1 MQAITTDIMNLSLD
15 EFLQLNLEARKGIFM
30 QLPVEKRIAFIEA
43 FCDFDP
49 RYITER
55 ALMEDHVDDPL
66 TDILQSANQ
75 TKIDHARY
83 IQHEVGN
90 RELTPSKPQF
100 TLIPGGK
107 DE

>member
-1 MQAITTDIMNLSLD
+1 MQANSTDIMSISLG
-15 EFLQLNLEARKGIFM
+15 EFLQLGQEARKEIFM

-90 RELTPSKPQF
+90 RELTPSKPQL
-100 TLIPGGK
+100 TVIPGGK

>member
-1 MQAITTDIMNLSLD
+1 MQTISTDIMNLSLG
-15 EFLQLNLEARKGIFM
+15 ELLQLGIETRKGIFM

-49 RYITER
+49 RDITER
-55 ALMEDHVDDPL
+55 ALMEDHIDDPL
-66 TDILQSANQ
+66 TDILQSGNR

-83 IQHEVGN
+83 IQHKVDDQEI
-90 RELTPSKPQF
+90 TSSKPQF
-100 TLIPGGK
+100 TVIPGGK